1 MPMLQVKRSVSEG
14 ETVMACEIALPPVS
28 EPNSAFRPALTSYDT
43 GFEHSLE
50 HLIEV
55 RRMVEE
61 ADQEPQPARMQLRGI
76 LAA

>member
-1 MPMLQVKRSVSEG
+1 MATALASPV
-14 ETVMACEIALPPVS
+14 ETEARL
-28 EPNSAFRPALTSYDT
+28 RPALTSYDT

-50 HLIEV
+50 HFMEV

-61 ADQEPQPARMQLRGI
+61 ADEEPQPAPMQLRGI